1 MWWEKNLSLA
11 ISIPLDRESK
21 IKTNINVAAVL
32 TCVFGIMEWFS
43 GEQDT
48 WAENINLET
57 ISMRVGAIAQEE
69 YRMRE
74 EERPRG
80 NTNILGLEEE
90 PGILEKYASSRGTGS
105 VTSWK
110 PREMYFKMNMA
121 MRQMSQRGQ
130 KCSYLSVLPSFP

>member
-11 ISIPLDRESK
+11 ISIPLNRESK

-32 TCVFGIMEWFS
+32 TCLFGIMEGFS

-57 ISMRVGAIAQEE
+57 ISMGVGVIAQEE
-69 YRMRE
+69 YRIRE

-80 NTNILGLEEE
+80 NTNISALEEE
-90 PGILEKYASSRGTGS
+90 PGILEKYA
-105 VTSWK
+105 
-110 PREMYFKMNMA
+110 
-121 MRQMSQRGQ
+121 
-130 KCSYLSVLPSFP
+130 